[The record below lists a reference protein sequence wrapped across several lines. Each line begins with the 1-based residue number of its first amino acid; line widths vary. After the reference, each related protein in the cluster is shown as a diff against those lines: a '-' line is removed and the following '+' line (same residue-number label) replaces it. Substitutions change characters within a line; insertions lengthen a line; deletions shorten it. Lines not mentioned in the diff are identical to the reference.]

1 MSKIARDVARKRQK
15 AERLRSLAA
24 KVRLQ
29 QAAPYA
35 GAVAGFLLTVG
46 LGQIVVTGIVTALGA
61 ALPRLLRGQIED
73 LDLRIRHQIMSRAQV
88 LDDETSEAGA
98 GVERWFGE
106 FALHYLGGH
115 PGLRLGKDAAFGHLS
130 CTDRGVVFRNQATRI
145 RMAPSRIQRV
155 LLENPRQ
162 VNARKLPGG
171 VPVPVMTHRHPL
183 LARVASAIVRRQRV
197 VLIDYLD
204 DLGERNWIVF
214 RDTWMMPGAAAL
226 IKQAVEA
233 AMRTVPREKRVQ
245 AGARGTGSLA
255 QVGATSR
262 EDIAAA
268 EMASRALLEKGAHV
282 DGGAGTLAPRQVNA
296 RFDVVLE
303 GMGASPEERERVV
316 EELSRVFGKP
326 PERFRELGTRL
337 PMVIRR
343 DLGDPDARKLRDLLV
358 RAGATVRIH
367 PGSPTTP

>member
-35 GAVAGFLLTVG
+35 GAVAGFMLTVG
-46 LGQIVVTGIVTALGA
+46 FGQIVITGIAAGLGA
-61 ALPRLLRGQIED
+61 ALPRLIRRQIED
-73 LDLRIRHQIMSRAQV
+73 IDLRIRHQIMSRAQV

-106 FALHYLGGH
+106 FTLHYLGGH
-115 PGLRLGKDAAFGHLS
+115 PGLRLVKDAAFGHLS

-145 RMAPSRIQRV
+145 RMVPSRIQRV
-155 LLENPRQ
+155 VLENPRQ

-171 VPVPVMTHRHPL
+171 IPVPIMTHRHPL
-183 LARVASAIVRRQRV
+183 LARVASALVRRQRV

-233 AMRTVPREKRVQ
+233 AIRTVPREKRVQ
-245 AGARGTGSLA
+245 AGIRGTGNLA
-255 QVGATSR
+255 QAGGNSR

-268 EMASRALLEKGAHV
+268 EKASRDLLDHGAHV
-282 DGGAGTLAPRQVNA
+282 DGAAGRLAARQVDT

-303 GMGASPEERERVV
+303 GMGSSPEELERVV
-316 EELSRVFGKP
+316 AELSRIFGKP
-326 PERFRELGTRL
+326 PERFRELEQRL

-343 DLGDPDARKLRDLLV
+343 NQGDSDARQLRDLLV
-358 RAGATVRIH
+358 RAGAAVRID